1 MKEKQYLYMK
11 IKDYILD
18 NIQNKVYKNGKIE
31 SEHQLAKKFQVSRM
45 TVRQALSSLQQE
57 GVIYTAPK
65 KGAYVREEDSFKT
78 LDGLQSFSEDVASLQ
93 GKTHTK
99 VLLCK
104 KEKSDFSHLQSLG
117 LVNEHH
123 EVWHVI
129 RVRYLNDEPIS
140 YEDSYYN
147 ANIIHT
153 LFVKHAKES
162 LYAYFENEL
171 HLDINYSNQKIDAC
185 LADTYAKQ
193 LAVVKNT
200 PLLRILQTTYLK
212 DNRCIEYGYSYYR
225 VDTYSFNQ
233 TAYRKRERK

>member
-1 MKEKQYLYMK
+1 MKKKQYLYMK

-18 NIQNKVYKNGKIE
+18 NIQNKVYKDGKIE

-45 TVRQALSSLQQE
+45 TVRQALLSLQQD

-65 KGAYVREEDSFKT
+65 KGAYVRDENSFKT

-93 GKTHTK
+93 GNTHSCI
-99 VLLCK
+99 LLCQ
-104 KEKSDFSHLQSLG
+104 KEQSTDLHLQSLG
-117 LVNEHH
+117 LLDNNN

-129 RVRYLNDEPIS
+129 RVRYLNEEPIS

-147 ANIIHT
+147 GNMIDVIS
-153 LFVKHAKES
+153 LDKAKGS
-162 LYAYFENEL
+162 LYAYFEEEL
-171 HLDINYSNQKIDAC
+171 HLDIEYSKQKIDAC
-185 LADTYAKQ
+185 LADEYAVH
-193 LAVVKNT
+193 LEVHSHT

-212 DNRCIEYGYSYYR
+212 DSSCIEYGYSYYR